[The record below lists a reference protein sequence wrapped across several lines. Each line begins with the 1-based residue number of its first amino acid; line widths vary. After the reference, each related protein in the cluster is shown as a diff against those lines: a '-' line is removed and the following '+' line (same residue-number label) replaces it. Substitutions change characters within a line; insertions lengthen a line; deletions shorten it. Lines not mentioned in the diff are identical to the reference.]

1 MGQKDTLTKE
11 YISRNDIF
19 ADIFNYALHQGTPVI
34 LPQQLMEKDITEIAL
49 PMGKDGKMVPV
60 QRYRDILKALVIKE
74 TGDTIYAILGIENQS
89 FVHYAMPVKN
99 LFFKS
104 RISKRI
110 RGRAAQQLCCLLMCS
125 SAIRRRL
132 ISVVEM
138 RRLCKALEEQRK
150 IDLEEGRKSGLE
162 EGRKSG
168 LEEGMK
174 KGHKFGLEEGQKAM
188 EKERKNIALQ
198 MKKEGF
204 SISLIAKI
212 LQLSESGVNQLL
224 S

>member
-34 LPQQLMEKDITEIAL
+34 QPQQLMEKDITEIAL

-150 IDLEEGRKSGLE
+150 IDL
-162 EGRKSG
+162 
-168 LEEGMK
+168 
-174 KGHKFGLEEGQKAM
+174 
-188 EKERKNIALQ
+188 
-198 MKKEGF
+198 
-204 SISLIAKI
+204 
-212 LQLSESGVNQLL
+212 
-224 S
+224 

>member
-34 LPQQLMEKDITEIAL
+34 QPQQLMEKDITEIAL

-162 EGRKSG
+162 EG
-168 LEEGMK
+168 MK
-174 KGHKFGLEEGQKAM
+174 KGHKFGFEEGQKAM
-188 EKERKNIALQ
+188 EKERKNIASQ